1 MKIIAKTGNSDLAT
15 VYMADMGGERLIE
28 FVEACQPPYG
38 RDERWILMVSTLY
51 GCPVKCLFCDAGGGY
66 RGKPTAEEILMQIDY
81 MVSEW
86 FPDGVVPA
94 SKFKIQFARMGEP
107 SLNMAVLDALEEL
120 PRRYPGPS
128 TAGEST
134 PPLRAQ
140 GLMPSVSTIAPFGTD
155 AFFERLIDVKNR
167 LYPGGRFQFQYS
179 IHTTD
184 VALRDKLIPVRK
196 WDFARMAAYG
206 ERFHRTGDRKI
217 TLNFALA
224 ENSPIETD
232 VLTRYFDPS
241 RYLIKL
247 TPVNPTSRATQNNL
261 ASHIDPTRPETSESV
276 AQPLLEA
283 GYEVIVSIGE
293 VEENAIGSNCGQ
305 YVLNYLESGVMVK
318 DGYSYQVQEAVI

>member
-86 FPDGVVPA
+86 FPDGVIPA

-120 PRRYPGPS
+120 PRRYR
-128 TAGEST
+128 TV
-134 PPLRAQ
+134 

-184 VALRDKLIPVRK
+184 AALRDKLIPVRK

-206 ERFHRTGDRKI
+206 ERFHQVGDRKI

-232 VLTRYFDPS
+232 VLARYFDPS

-293 VEENAIGSNCGQ
+293 VEENEIGSNCGQ
-305 YVLNYLESGVMVK
+305 YVLNYLESGQMVEG
-318 DGYSYQVQEAVI
+318 GYSYHLNEVATLASR

>member
-38 RDERWILMVSTLY
+38 RDERWILMVSTLF

-86 FPDGVVPA
+86 FPDGVIPA

-120 PRRYPGPS
+120 PRRYR
-128 TAGEST
+128 TV
-134 PPLRAQ
+134 

-184 VALRDKLIPVRK
+184 AALRDRLIPVKK
-196 WDFARMAAYG
+196 WDFARMATYG
-206 ERFHRTGDRKI
+206 EKFYRAGDRKI

-224 ENSPIETD
+224 ENSPIEVD
-232 VLTRYFDPS
+232 VLARYFDPS
-241 RYLIKL
+241 RYLVKL

-261 ASHIDPTRPETSESV
+261 ASHIDPTRPESAESV
-276 AQPLLEA
+276 TRPLLEA

-293 VEENAIGSNCGQ
+293 VEENEIGSNCGQ
-305 YVLNYLESGVMVK
+305 YVLNYLESGQIVEG
-318 DGYSYQVQEAVI
+318 GYSYQVEGLMSKV

>member
-1 MKIIAKTGNSDLAT
+1 MKIIATTGNPELAT
-15 VYMADMGGERLIE
+15 VYMADMGEGRLVE
-28 FVEACQPPYG
+28 FVEARQPPYR
-38 RDERWILMVSTLY
+38 RDERWILMVSTLF

-66 RGKPTAEEILMQIDY
+66 RGKPSAEEILMQIDT
-81 MVSEW
+81 MVNEW

-120 PRRYPGPS
+120 PHRYH
-128 TAGEST
+128 TV
-134 PPLRAQ
+134 
-140 GLMPSVSTIAPFGTD
+140 GLMPSISTIAPHGTD
-155 AFFERLIDVKNR
+155 AFFERLIDVKDR
-167 LYPGGRFQFQYS
+167 LFSSGRFQFQYS

-184 VALRDKLIPVRK
+184 AARRDELIPVRK

-206 ERFHRTGDRKI
+206 ERFHRAGDRKI

-224 ENSPIETD
+224 ENSPIEAD

-247 TPVNPTSRATQNNL
+247 TPVNPTGRATQNNL
-261 ASHIDPTRPETSESV
+261 ASHIDPLRPETAESV
-276 AQPLLEA
+276 MRPLTDA

-293 VEENAIGSNCGQ
+293 VEENEIGSNCGQ
-305 YVLNYLESGVMVK
+305 YVLNYLESGTMVK
-318 DGYSYQVQEAVI
+318 DGYSYSVQSVSA

>member
-1 MKIIAKTGNSDLAT
+1 MKIVATTGNSDLAT
-15 VYMADMGGERLIE
+15 VYMADMGDGRLIE

-38 RDERWILMVSTLY
+38 RDERWILMVSTLF

-66 RGKPTAEEILMQIDY
+66 RGKPTAEEILMQIDH
-81 MVSEW
+81 MVNEW
-86 FPDGVVPA
+86 FPDGIVTA

-120 PRRYPGPS
+120 PRRYRTGN
-128 TAGEST
+128 
-134 PPLRAQ
+134 
-140 GLMPSVSTIAPFGTD
+140 LMPSISTIAPHGTD

-167 LYPGGRFQFQYS
+167 LYSGGRFQFQYS

-184 VALRDKLIPVRK
+184 VARRDQLIPVKK

-206 ERFHRTGDRKI
+206 EKFHHAGDRKI

-224 ENSPIETD
+224 ENSPIEAN
-232 VLTRYFDPS
+232 VLTRHFDPS

-247 TPVNPTSRATQNNL
+247 TPINPTSRATKNNL
-261 ASHIDPTRPETSESV
+261 TSQIDPTRPETAESV
-276 AQPLLEA
+276 AQPLLDA

-293 VEENAIGSNCGQ
+293 VEENEIGSNCGQ
-305 YVLNYLESGVMVK
+305 YVLNYLESGVMV
-318 DGYSYQVQEAVI
+318 DGGYTYQVETMSKV